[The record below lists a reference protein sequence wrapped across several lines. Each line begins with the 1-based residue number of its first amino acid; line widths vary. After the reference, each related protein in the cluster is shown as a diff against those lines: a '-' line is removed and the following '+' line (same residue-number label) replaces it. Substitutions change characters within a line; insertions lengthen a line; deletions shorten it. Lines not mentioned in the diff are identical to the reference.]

1 MKKEIDNPKIAFLL
15 GSLNRGGTETLLLDI
30 AKNAKVNALNAI
42 IFYRKTGALENEF
55 IDSGIAIRKI
65 ENKKNIFGYI
75 KLLRKSFV
83 ENKIEIAHA
92 QQILDALYAW
102 LASIFIPTKVVLSM
116 HGYDFGGGEK
126 SKILHHIA
134 LRVGV
139 ANFYVSEH
147 QKAYYTKKY
156 KLDTNKQKVVYN
168 GIDFKKLSNR
178 NTSNNIRT
186 ELSISQ
192 EILLLGMVGNFVK
205 VRDPLTVCKALVLL
219 KNQGIAFQFV
229 FVGKASDLH
238 PHIYEDCKNIILE
251 NDLSHQVHFLGSRND
266 VPSILQQLDAF
277 VYSTDH
283 DTFGIAVVEAMAAG
297 IPVIVN
303 NWPVMKEISQNG
315 KYASIYETKNEN
327 DLLREILQFID
338 NRIAYKQKAAEAAKY
353 AKSTFSIEK
362 HIENLNALY
371 AKINASKK

>member
-30 AKNAKVNALNAI
+30 AKNAKANALHAMM
-42 IFYRKTGALENEF
+42 FYRKTGALENEF
-55 IDSGIAIRKI
+55 MDSGIAIRKI

-75 KLLRKSFV
+75 KLLRNSFV
-83 ENKIEIAHA
+83 EHKIEIAHA

-116 HGYDFGGGEK
+116 HGYDFGGGAK

-134 LRVGV
+134 LRMGV

-147 QKAYYTKKY
+147 QKAYYIKKY
-156 KLDTNKQKVVYN
+156 KLDTYKQFVVYN
-168 GIDFKKLSNR
+168 GIDFKKLSNI
-178 NTSNNIRT
+178 NTNNNIRT
-186 ELSISQ
+186 ELNIQ
-192 EILLLGMVGNFVK
+192 PTDILMGMVGNFVK

-219 KNQGIAFQFV
+219 KNKGIAFQFV

-238 PHIYEDCKNIILE
+238 PNIYEDCKNIILE
-251 NDLSHQVHFLGSRND
+251 NDLSDKVHFLGSRND
-266 VPSILQQLDAF
+266 VPNILQQLDAF

-303 NWPVMKEISQNG
+303 NWPVMIEISQNG

-338 NRIAYKQKAAEAAKY
+338 NRIAYKQKAADAATY
-353 AKSTFSIEK
+353 AKSTYSIEK

-371 AKINASKK
+371 AKIK